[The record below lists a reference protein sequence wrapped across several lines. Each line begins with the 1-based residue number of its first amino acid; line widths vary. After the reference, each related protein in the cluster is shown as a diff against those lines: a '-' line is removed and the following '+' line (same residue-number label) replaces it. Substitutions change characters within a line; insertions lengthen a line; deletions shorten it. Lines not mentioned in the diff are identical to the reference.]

1 MKNKSSKLRI
11 NHSSTFLCK
20 NDTGSIDRL
29 NGNFPENDIGLGIF
43 GSTNIFGEII

>member
-1 MKNKSSKLRI
+1 MKNESRKLLI
-11 NHSSTFLCK
+11 DHSSTFPCK

-43 GSTNIFGEII
+43 GSTNIFGDII